1 MTENY
6 ELAIA
11 YRIYPKISKVPPIY
25 ADDKYKLS
33 EFCLAS
39 LIKSLGDTKAKWYVI
54 LDDCPTQYRQM
65 FEKYLNLKDVDFI
78 ETSVKSNGATF
89 GMQMDLLLNQDY
101 SENIYFAE
109 DDYFYLPDTF
119 SELLEA
125 ITHLDC
131 DFISPYDHL
140 DLYTKCFHNRN
151 YYIKFH
157 GKRHWRS
164 SASTTMTFLTTKKL
178 LKNTE
183 SVFRTYIR
191 NNYDSSLWMALTGE
205 NVASPFRFIHLMK
218 QDSLALKIFA
228 KAWIYTPLQILF
240 GKKYKLF
247 TPIPSIA
254 QHLDNQCMAPGID
267 WNEKFKEGIRWLI
280 K

>member
-11 YRIYPKISKVPPIY
+11 YRIYPKIAKVPPIY

-33 EFCLAS
+33 ELCLAS
-39 LIKSLGDTKAKWYVI
+39 LVKSLGNIKAKWYVI
-54 LDDCPTQYRQM
+54 LDDCPSEYRQM
-65 FEKYLNLKDVDFI
+65 FEKYLNPKDVDYI
-78 ETSVKSNGATF
+78 EIQVKSNGKTF
-89 GMQMDLLLNQDY
+89 GMQMDLLLNQNY

-119 SELLEA
+119 PELLDA
-125 ITHLDC
+125 IKRTDF

-140 DLYTKCFHNRN
+140 DLYTLQFHNQK
-151 YYIKFH
+151 YFVKFQ
-157 GKRHWRS
+157 GKTHWRS
-164 SASTTMTFLTTKKL
+164 CGSTTMTFLTTKNA
-178 LKNTE
+178 LKKTE

-191 NNYDSSLWMALTGE
+191 KNYDSSLWMALTGD
-205 NVASPFRFIHLMK
+205 NVGSPIRFFRLLRK
-218 QDSLALKIFA
+218 ESLTLKIFA

-240 GKKYKLF
+240 RRKYTLY
-247 TPIPSIA
+247 TPVPSIA
-254 QHLDNQCMAPGID
+254 QHLDSKCMAPGID
-267 WNEKFKEGIRWLI
+267 WDEKFNEGKKWLI